1 MSNQDQ
7 YVYGV
12 QLLDDLHNYL
22 PDILYNPSRFT
33 NIQDLLGYIQS
44 STQRRFDLYSYGRGL
59 AGYSSLITPST
70 APTAPTVSTAPNASA
85 PTAPN
90 ASAPTTPPPQQNR
103 SVPNAPNRNVN
114 SIPTSINSLF
124 DAVNTQYRSPLLNP
138 IRPGRIIQQRVTPI
152 SVLGATMEYDTDME
166 EASEQL
172 LTNILTNLIRP
183 TNLSQNFSEAVV
195 VRPTQAQIDSGTTV
209 QASTDTTEE
218 TCTICQDDIE
228 ANTQTR
234 KINVCG
240 HIFHKNCIDQWFER
254 NVKCPVCRHD
264 IRTQGGSASGGVS
277 TTSH

>member
-12 QLLDDLHNYL
+12 QLLDDIHNYL

-33 NIQDLLGYIQS
+33 NVQDLLTYIQS
-44 STQRRFDLYSYGRGL
+44 SIQRRFDLYSYGRGL
-59 AGYSSLITPST
+59 AGYSNPSQVNSSFSSV
-70 APTAPTVSTAPNASA
+70 PIPSS
-85 PTAPN
+85 
-90 ASAPTTPPPQQNR
+90 TPPPAPPAPPATPPATNSQVR
-103 SVPNAPNRNVN
+103 SAPPAPSRVVN

-138 IRPGRIIQQRVTPI
+138 IRPGRVIQQRVTPI
-152 SVLGATMEYDTDME
+152 SVLGATMEYDTDIE

-183 TNLSQNFSEAVV
+183 TNLTQSFSEAVV
-195 VRPTQAQIDSGTTV
+195 VRPTQAQIDSATTV

-234 KINVCG
+234 KINACG
-240 HIFHKNCIDQWFER
+240 HMFHKNCIDQWFER